1 MPLGLSSLFM
11 ISNEKRLQT
20 YFGYPTFMTCAKPI
34 MRTQMP
40 PMEYIS
46 NSEMPRSACTA
57 RFGRCRRNYY
67 SPFE

>member
-1 MPLGLSSLFM
+1 MKNLFM

-34 MRTQMP
+34 MGRPMP
-40 PMEYIS
+40 IFEYES
-46 NSEMPRSACTA
+46 DAE
-57 RFGRCRRNYY
+57 RFSGCPCSCSRQFSRCKRNYY